1 LEEECARVA
10 KCLPPSEAGLLDW
23 PVNLMADVVQEEH
36 VNKMNAR
43 NIAMAFAPNMT
54 QVIYCANGLAN

>member
-1 LEEECARVA
+1 MQCQLEEECARVA

-36 VNKMNAR
+36 VNKMNAQYCYGFCTKYDSG
-43 NIAMAFAPNMT
+43 NIL
-54 QVIYCANGLAN
+54 C